1 MSDQM
6 KVLVVDDVARA
17 RQSIKALLATLPQV
31 EAMCEATN
39 GRDAIDMM
47 GTWLPDAVVMDIQ
60 MAEMD
65 GLEAT
70 QIIKSRWP
78 SVKVIVLSM
87 YGDYEAQ
94 ARTAGADDF
103 VNKGEPPAR
112 LLAALE
118 TVAHYNC

>member
-17 RQSIKALLATLPQV
+17 RQSIMALLATLPQV
-31 EAMCEATN
+31 QATCEATN
-39 GRDAIDMM
+39 GREAIDLVGEWM
-47 GTWLPDAVVMDIQ
+47 PDAVVMDIQ

-70 QIIKSRWP
+70 QIIKDRWP
-78 SVKVIVLSM
+78 AVKVIVLSM

-94 ARTAGADDF
+94 ARDAGADAF
-103 VNKGEPPAR
+103 VNKGEPPAQ

-118 TVAHYNC
+118 TVAH